1 MDTVPERRPTEACDL
16 VARAVVLRRRGVPHV
31 TLLAALD
38 QARTS
43 LRREPH
49 RDVRSTLTW
58 VVTALETGD
67 LAEACID
74 AALRVAMRDLRR
86 PPSTGYAR

>member
-16 VARAVVLRRRGVPHV
+16 VSHVVALSRRNAPRV

-43 LRREPH
+43 LRHEPH
-49 RDVRSTLTW
+49 RDVRRTLTW
-58 VVTALETGD
+58 VVGAIERGD
-67 LAEACID
+67 QEEACVD
-74 AALRVAMRDLRR
+74 AALRVATRDARR
-86 PPSTGYAR
+86 PPSTGHAR

>member
-1 MDTVPERRPTEACDL
+1 VDTLPERRPTEAWDL
-16 VARAVVLRRRGVPHV
+16 AFRVVALHRRGASRV

-58 VVTALETGD
+58 VVGAVERGEQ
-67 LAEACID
+67 AHACLD
-74 AALRVAMRDLRR
+74 AALRVAARDLGR
-86 PPSTGYAR
+86 PPTTGYMR

>member
-1 MDTVPERRPTEACDL
+1 MDTVPARRPTEAWDL
-16 VARAVVLRRRGVPHV
+16 AFQVVALYRRGAPRV

-43 LRREPH
+43 LHHEPH

-58 VVTALETGD
+58 LVGAVEQGEQAD
-67 LAEACID
+67 ACID
-74 AALRVAMRDLRR
+74 AALRVAARELGR
-86 PPSTGYAR
+86 PSSTGYAR

>member
-16 VARAVVLRRRGVPHV
+16 VAHVVVLSRRDAPRV
-31 TLLAALD
+31 TRLAALD

-43 LRREPH
+43 LRREPN

-58 VVTALETGD
+58 VLDAVETGERAD
-67 LAEACID
+67 ACVD
-74 AALRVAMRDLRR
+74 AALRVALRDSRR
-86 PPSTGYAR
+86 PPAAGAR